1 MDINDLLIFVR
12 VAQAGSFSKAAKAL
26 QMPVSTV
33 SRRVA
38 TLEEHLGIPLLHR
51 TTRSLNITDVGAAY
65 FEHGKT
71 IATEIEKAESLVTNL
86 QSIPQG
92 KLKITAS
99 TEFGNQFLGK
109 IVSDYLK
116 ANTLVQVET
125 VLTERVVDLI
135 EEGFD
140 LAIRIGELEDST
152 QLARKLGDFDMQLY
166 ASPGFLKTHGE
177 PASCRELSN
186 YECIRFTGEDQGAQW
201 HLNSSKGPREKMTIN
216 VKGRISSNNMAL
228 IRDFALAG
236 EGIALMP
243 HFLCAED
250 LKAGKLKMVLK
261 DWVYSSGPIHVVFPG
276 QRFPLPKVR
285 AFVDHLVRFCEKIQW
300 RNPKSA

>member
-12 VAQAGSFSKAAKAL
+12 VAQTGSFSKAAKAL
-26 QMPVSTV
+26 QTPVSTV

-38 TLEEHLGIPLLHR
+38 ELETQLGVPLLIR
-51 TTRSLNITDVGAAY
+51 TTRSLKMTDVGATY

-71 IATEIEKAESLVTNL
+71 IAAEIEKAEALVTNL

-99 TEFGNQFLGK
+99 TEFGNHFLGK
-109 IVSDYLK
+109 IVCEYMK
-116 ANTLVQVET
+116 ANSQVQVET

-140 LAIRIGELEDST
+140 LAIRIGELGDSSL
-152 QLARKLGDFDMQLY
+152 LARKLGDFDMQMY
-166 ASPGFLKTHGE
+166 ASPGFLKNFSE
-177 PASCRELSN
+177 PAHPRELIR
-186 YECIRFTGEDQGAQW
+186 YECIRFTGEDLGDHWQLRGPKSIAQTVQI
-201 HLNSSKGPREKMTIN
+201 R
-216 VKGRISSNNMAL
+216 GRFSSNNMAL
-228 IRDFALAG
+228 IRDFAIAG

-250 LKAGKLKMVLK
+250 LKAGRLKVVLK
-261 DWVYSSGPIHVVFPG
+261 DWVHSAGPIHAVFPG
-276 QRFPLPKVR
+276 QRFLLPKVR
-285 AFVDHLVRFCEKIQW
+285 AFVDHLVRACQKVQW
-300 RNPKSA
+300 RNSPR